1 MLERLIDW
9 ALAHRTVVLAGAV
22 VVAVAGLLSFRA
34 LPIEAFP
41 DVTDTQVQVITLFP
55 GHAPEEV
62 ERQVTLPVEK
72 ELNGTPHLSR
82 MRSVSIF
89 GLSLVTLTFDEDT
102 SDYFARAQVSE
113 RLREVELPDGVTAK
127 LGPLYTPI
135 GEIYRYVLTGDQ
147 SPRDLRTLQDFVLER
162 QFRQVEGV
170 ADVVSFGGF
179 QKQYEVRVDP
189 NRLQAFE
196 L

>member
-1 MLERLIDW
+1 MINRFVAFALNQPFFLILLV
-9 ALAHRTVVLAGAV
+9 ALFIFAG
-22 VVAVAGLLSFRA
+22 VAAFRS

-72 ELNGTPHLSR
+72 ELNGTPHLTR

-113 RLREVELPDGVTAK
+113 RLREVELPDGITAK
-127 LGPLYTPI
+127 LGPMYTPI
-135 GEIYRYVLTGDQ
+135 GEIYRYVLTGTQ
-147 SPRDLRTLQDFVLER
+147 S
-162 QFRQVEGV
+162 
-170 ADVVSFGGF
+170 
-179 QKQYEVRVDP
+179 
-189 NRLQAFE
+189 
-196 L
+196 